1 MAVNYTLPA
10 INDRLQG
17 VINAIDGGGAAGS
30 LVLREGG
37 TVVST
42 ITLALP
48 CGTVDGGVLTFGGTL
63 IDLSAAA
70 TGEVDNGIV
79 YDSAGIA
86 QLTGLTVGVPP
97 SSGYEILIS
106 NGINSTLISS
116 GQTVQIVS
124 AQITGS

>member
-1 MAVNYTLPA
+1 MAVTYTLPA

-17 VINAIDGGGAAGS
+17 TVNAIDGGGAAGS
-30 LVLREGG
+30 LVLRDGG

-86 QLTGLTVGVPP
+86 QVTGLTVGVPP